1 MSNTIHPNDL
11 TPAHVN
17 RQAIVTLPDRT
28 EVRGP
33 LGPYRHEIKWISDL
47 HLCDMRPMHQAGP
60 TVTEFTVGSVKAV
73 AETGDGATIALL
85 DETGA
90 SA

>member
-1 MSNTIHPNDL
+1 MSNSIHPNGL

-17 RQAIVTLPDRT
+17 RNVVATLPDGT

-47 HLCDMRPMHQAGP
+47 RLCDMRPMHQAGP
-60 TVTEFTVGSVKAV
+60 VVTEFTVGSVDVV
-73 AETGDGATIALL
+73 AETGDGATIAFL
-85 DETGA
+85 DEKEA
-90 SA
+90 